1 MITERQFAAARRH
14 SWLRAVYY
22 HNDIVQQI
30 LAAPDVAS
38 DSNITVLAGTANHD
52 VEVPDAQ
59 IGAGLPLDV
68 VPDTPVSKQG
78 HLGRAGID
86 DRQQLLTYP
95 SAAGTFLGEIFDAET
110 TPNAAD
116 S

>member
-1 MITERQFAAARRH
+1 MITELQFAAARRH
-14 SWLRAVYY
+14 GWLRAVYY
-22 HNDIVQQI
+22 HDDIVQQI
-30 LAAPDVAS
+30 LAAPGVAS
-38 DSNITVLAGTANHD
+38 DSNITVLAGTTDHD
-52 VEVPDAQ
+52 VEVPDAR
-59 IGAGLPLDV
+59 IGADRPLDV

-95 SAAGTFLGEIFDAET
+95 PAAGSFLDEIFDA
-110 TPNAAD
+110 AG

>member
-14 SWLRAVYY
+14 AWLRAVYY
-22 HNDIVQQI
+22 HDDVVQQI
-30 LAAPDVAS
+30 LTAPDVAS
-38 DSNITVLAGTANHD
+38 DSNITVLAGTADRD
-52 VEVPDAQ
+52 VEAPDAQ
-59 IGAGLPLDV
+59 IGAGQPLDV

-95 SAAGTFLGEIFDAET
+95 PAAATFLAEIFDPT
-110 TPNAAD
+110 NTPGTAD